1 MLGLEQLEGN
11 SGCLTKTVGY
21 ANYTSFLE
29 DHLAILTIL
38 IMLLLDLVT
47 NQRLLLLKKVMLT
60 DMRGCRPGEENNRNT
75 TLNTRS
81 KGRNVARRK
90 HCKSDSE
97 AQQIPGEVPNYV
109 SLDLCSQAITVML
122 QIIVLGLLGVVIM

>member
-1 MLGLEQLEGN
+1 
-11 SGCLTKTVGY
+11 
-21 ANYTSFLE
+21 
-29 DHLAILTIL
+29 
-38 IMLLLDLVT
+38 MLLLDLVT
-47 NQRLLLLKKVMLT
+47 NQRLLLLKK
-60 DMRGCRPGEENNRNT
+60 NNVDRYERLQARRT
-75 TLNTRS
+75 KQS
-81 KGRNVARRK
+81 QHYSEHQKQGQKCRRK

>member
-1 MLGLEQLEGN
+1 M
-11 SGCLTKTVGY
+11 S
-21 ANYTSFLE
+21 
-29 DHLAILTIL
+29 
-38 IMLLLDLVT
+38 
-47 NQRLLLLKKVMLT
+47 T

-109 SLDLCSQAITVML
+109 SLDLCSGEPSHYSDAANHSVGPSGSSDNVEL
-122 QIIVLGLLGVVIM
+122 PAGCVELPAVNV

>member
-81 KGRNVARRK
+81 KGRNAEENIAK
-90 HCKSDSE
+90 GTQE

-109 SLDLCSQAITVML
+109 SLVQSQAITVML
-122 QIIVLGLLGVVIM
+122 QIIVLGLPGVEIM